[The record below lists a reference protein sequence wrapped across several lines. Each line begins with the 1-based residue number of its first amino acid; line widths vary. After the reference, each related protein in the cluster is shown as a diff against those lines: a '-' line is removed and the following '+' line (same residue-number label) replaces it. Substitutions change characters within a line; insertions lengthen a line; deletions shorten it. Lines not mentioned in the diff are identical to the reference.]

1 MAFGKG
7 RRRTVHF
14 RNVEQLPKAA
24 ADRRKATVETG
35 RNQLPEHRSSN
46 GDGGGGGGGHEWKRF
61 LHLGKGRMS
70 KVASNY

>member
-1 MAFGKG
+1 M
-7 RRRTVHF
+7 HF

-46 GDGGGGGGGHEWKRF
+46 GDGGRGGGEVEAGMS
-61 LHLGKGRMS
+61 GRDFFI
-70 KVASNY
+70 